1 MENLAQYL
9 TYRKDTVNNE
19 GCGKEEEED
28 GKEGKG
34 RRKWRKRGCSEAV
47 QNSKQKH
54 SLCCQTGRFT
64 FQLSYL
70 LAM

>member
-19 GCGKEEEED
+19 GCGKE
-28 GKEGKG
+28 GKG
-34 RRKWRKRGCSEAV
+34 RRKWRKWRKRGCSEAV
-47 QNSKQKH
+47 QNRKQKH
-54 SLCCQTGRFT
+54 SLGCQTGGFT

-70 LAM
+70 LAV